1 MKSKSRFV
9 FLELVTL
16 GLTGWTGFI
25 YLVLFSL
32 RLSHRM
38 LSHLDLQLI
47 IFGPAALL
55 LVGLLAYELRI
66 HRWR

>member
-1 MKSKSRFV
+1 MKPKSRFV

-38 LSHLDLQLI
+38 LSHFDLQLI
-47 IFGPAALL
+47 IFGPATLL